1 MLRACVQALSCCSG
15 DRHSLEAL
23 FNDTPTHSEAS
34 PCNDLGNSKLRDV
47 VTLAEDLLPGRQMSA
62 WQRSW
67 CTAETVQIYLR
78 GRQGDVH
85 AAAKILA
92 DALEWRG
99 RNQDILSGSRM
110 PQWQSDLRVL
120 TRAESG
126 HPILYICFRHVVA
139 GNIAETLAHTALAL
153 EAGVLSLRGGA
164 QEFDI
169 IVDCH
174 GFGPQHLD
182 PRPLLP
188 FMAMIKQP
196 YRDRM
201 RSAILVGAPMAF
213 NFLYKVASRFAN
225 EKTRRKAKFM
235 SVEEA
240 VTHFRCIAGRDAA
253 RVVEGIMAS
262 NRQGMDCQPGEV
274 KGRHLPSEL
283 DDIASPFRRSSAQD
297 TLPPPMRTS
306 GGWDV
311 MQSSK
316 VRDGIHRRGSV
327 HQLEDFE
334 GRKLPG
340 KVAHV
345 AGLDYGSSSWGL
357 PRISACSRQVPE
369 RHSAPAEVGTSRWGC
384 CRRRSHRRV

>member
-1 MLRACVQALSCCSG
+1 MAAMLQFCVQAISCCSG
-15 DRHSLEAL
+15 DRHSLVPL
-23 FNDTPTHSEAS
+23 NDDTPTNSEAS
-34 PCNDLGNSKLRDV
+34 ICSDSESLKCREV
-47 VTLAEDLLPGRQMSA
+47 VALAEDLLPGRQMSA

-92 DALEWRG
+92 EALEWRG

-120 TRAESG
+120 TCAESG
-126 HPILYICFRHVVA
+126 QPILYICFRHVVA

-283 DDIASPFRRSSAQD
+283 DDAASPSHRSMAQD
-297 TLPPPMRTS
+297 ILPTPMPMRSPTV
-306 GGWDV
+306 GGE
-311 MQSSK
+311 
-316 VRDGIHRRGSV
+316 IHHRGFV
-327 HQLEDFE
+327 HQLEDLKSS
-334 GRKLPG
+334 KLPG
-340 KVAHV
+340 KVAH
-345 AGLDYGSSSWGL
+345 ASGSDHGSASQGL
-357 PRISACSRQVPE
+357 PRISAHSRQALE
-369 RHSAPAEVGTSRWGC
+369 MRSASEGVVAPRWSC
-384 CRRRSHRRV
+384 CRRRGDRRA